1 MRVEALYTATFTTP
15 EAWSVERPGAGG
27 ERQSFL
33 VAEGRCSGRIAGR
46 LRAANYPRGRPDNM
60 LLPDF
65 RGVLE
70 TDDGATVSFGWG
82 GDAAPR
88 AAGAN
93 SSAASPTSATTR
105 DTAG

>member
-1 MRVEALYTATFTTP
+1 MRVQALYTATFSTP
-15 EAWSVERPGAGG
+15 EAWSVQRPGAGG

-46 LRAANYPRGRPDNM
+46 LRAAKHPPGRPGNA

-70 TDDGATVSFGWG
+70 PDDGAPVLFAWSGYARPSSSGRELVGSITHVS
-82 GDAAPR
+82 
-88 AAGAN
+88 
-93 SSAASPTSATTR
+93 
-105 DTAG
+105 